1 MTGTTEPAEPN
12 ESGESTEL
20 AEVAEP
26 TELAEATE
34 TAQAGELAEAAE
46 LDEPVEATEA
56 TEATESAAAV
66 EASAPTES
74 AAAVEASAPTESAAA
89 VEATE
94 PVETAAPAELAT
106 PVESAAPVDLAERS
120 LVVHGP
126 RRPGT
131 PRLEARGLVKH
142 FPLHSGIGRGMVVH
156 AVEDISLVLPAG
168 TVTAVVGESGSGK
181 STLARLLTG
190 LIKPTAG
197 EVLLDGVPV
206 GTGAKARR
214 TYTSSVHLVLQDP
227 FSSLNSVH
235 TVRYHLERPLKLH
248 TKLGRAARAE
258 RMRQLLER
266 VSLTPASDYLD
277 KYPHELSGG
286 QRQRVAI
293 ARGLAVEPRVLLAD
307 EPVSMLDVS
316 IRLGVLNL
324 LDDLRTG
331 ENLATMY
338 VTHDIASA
346 RYLADCI
353 VVMYAGQVVES
364 GPATRITDEP
374 AHPYTQL
381 LLSAAPDPAR
391 AETPVLRGRGAP
403 PSLVNPPSGCRFHPR
418 CPFAMKVCA
427 EQSPV
432 AQPVAE
438 DHVSACWLHVSGL
451 SDDQREPLAAAA
463 SNGSNASNASNGSS
477 VSSTSSVNGATSAT
491 SKETA

>member
-1 MTGTTEPAEPN
+1 M
-12 ESGESTEL
+12 
-20 AEVAEP
+20 EP
-26 TELAEATE
+26 TVS
-34 TAQAGELAEAAE
+34 
-46 LDEPVEATEA
+46 P
-56 TEATESAAAV
+56 
-66 EASAPTES
+66 ASATS
-74 AAAVEASAPTESAAA
+74 ADST
-89 VEATE
+89 
-94 PVETAAPAELAT
+94 APAA
-106 PVESAAPVDLAERS
+106 
-120 LVVHGP
+120 VVHGP
-126 RRPGT
+126 RRPGV
-131 PRLEARGLVKH
+131 PALEARGLVKH
-142 FPLHSGIGRGMVVH
+142 FPIHSGFNRNVVVH
-156 AVEDISLVLPAG
+156 AVEDISIALPAG

-197 EVLLDGVPV
+197 EVLLDGEPV
-206 GTGAKARR
+206 GTGARARR
-214 TYTSSVHLVLQDP
+214 KYTSSVHLVLQDP
-227 FSSLNSVH
+227 FSSLNAVH

-248 TKLGRAARAE
+248 TKLGRAGRAQ
-258 RMRQLLER
+258 RMKELLER
-266 VSLTPASDYLD
+266 VSLTPAENYLD

-324 LDDLRTG
+324 LDDLRSG

-364 GPATRITDEP
+364 GPATKITDEP

-391 AETPVLRGRGAP
+391 AVTPVLRGRGAP

-418 CPFAMKVCA
+418 CPFAMQVCA
-427 EQSPV
+427 DRTPV
-432 AQPVAE
+432 PRPVGD

-451 SDDQREPLAAAA
+451 GDAEREPLVRATAPETVTAPAVPLAVPAA
-463 SNGSNASNASNGSS
+463 SASPAAEAAED
-477 VSSTSSVNGATSAT
+477 ATEV
-491 SKETA
+491 K